1 MATGPKGEIY
11 AAWRHVFAGDMR
23 DMAFTVSRDRGRTF
37 SPLVRVHQDNWSL
50 AGCPDDGPA
59 MAVDHTGTIHLV
71 WPTVLKGVQ
80 GAIHYVSS
88 RDGVTFTPPVVVPTL
103 GSPKPSHPQIAVD
116 AKGRIMIAW
125 DEVVDGVRRASAR
138 ELRRTA
144 TGPEFGAVVPLDAK
158 EPATYPVLAATA
170 QDWIA
175 VWTTGG
181 SVPVVR
187 ARILSD

>member
-1 MATGPKGEIY
+1 
-11 AAWRHVFAGDMR
+11 
-23 DMAFTVSRDRGRTF
+23 
-37 SPLVRVHQDNWSL
+37 
-50 AGCPDDGPA
+50 
-59 MAVDHTGTIHLV
+59 
-71 WPTVLKGVQ
+71 
-80 GAIHYVSS
+80 
-88 RDGVTFTPPVVVPTL
+88 VTFTPPVVVPTL

-138 ELRRTA
+138 ELRRTG
-144 TGPEFGAVVPLDAK
+144 TDREFGPVVPLDAK
-158 EPATYPVLAATA
+158 EPAMYPVLAATA